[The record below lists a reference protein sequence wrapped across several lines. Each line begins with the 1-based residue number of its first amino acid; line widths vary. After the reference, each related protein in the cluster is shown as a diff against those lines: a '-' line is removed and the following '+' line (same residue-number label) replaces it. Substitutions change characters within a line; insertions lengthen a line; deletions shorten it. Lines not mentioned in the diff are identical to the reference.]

1 MSARQ
6 LHRRLHLLSQR
17 RHLLGERD
25 PGGQHGEEVEEVR
38 SDAFFLYQCLG
49 VLLKGVLNQSAGSF
63 QPHQSHVFE
72 SDLLHQSLNQ
82 ISLSCPLQGQQ

>member
-25 PGGQHGEEVEEVR
+25 PVGQHKEEVEEVR
-38 SDAFFLYQCLG
+38 SDARFLYQCLG

-63 QPHQSHVFE
+63 QRHQSHVFE

-82 ISLSCPLQGQQ
+82 ICFISL